1 MKTEKIKIY
10 NQKILAVLGTVALL
24 FLTFG
29 LIFFIYISIQ
39 EMNRYNYEEP
49 ETGILSEEKIEELQK
64 ESKRLQVI
72 SYDNPILIDTL
83 KLQYIIP
90 VSHRTLGEK
99 EELLGLL
106 NGFTGSSGD
115 FDSDGVVD
123 KDIRYSREYYGHL
136 NNIVL
141 YNAKTGANNKLFNNR
156 INFERIDTEYFNDD
170 ILIIIKAS
178 EEDTYKDGVI
188 NLKDLGVLYLY
199 STKEERMR
207 KIRIA
212 GMHTYRF
219 HFIKNTKD
227 LILELGVDKNNDG
240 TYKRYNEPVILKKYD
255 FSKDILVDII
265 DEKINEDLQKALEGT
280 KK

>member
-106 NGFTGSSGD
+106 NGFTGGSGD

-240 TYKRYNEPVILKKYD
+240 TYERYNEPVILKKYD